1 MRTKYM
7 LSLLPIIIFLTGC
20 QRSLHVSTPAP
31 DSQAQNINQRRMVQ
45 NLKEELK
52 EQQQL
57 QAEIATLVKEMRDS
71 ENAQRKLLLATG
83 ETIDIATDITL
94 RNMANRNTTGFKKQ
108 GVHIQDGRIVDTYRV
123 WTRGD
128 LSFTASPLDIVI
140 DGQGF
145 FQIRQSNGEIAYTR
159 NGNFHLNR
167 DGDIV
172 SSEGNLLYPQISISN
187 DQVGITLGLD
197 GTVSLMISGGSQ
209 SQRVGKIELARFQN
223 PSGLKAVGPNLFV
236 ETPVSGQPVVAC
248 PGDNG
253 VGTIIS
259 GYLEGSNVDILEE
272 LIQLRTLQSWEKG
285 VHQALMT
292 IHEGGK

>member
-1 MRTKYM
+1 MRTKYI
-7 LSLLPIIIFLTGC
+7 LSLLPVIIFLTGC
-20 QRSLHVSTPAP
+20 QKSLRVSTPAP
-31 DSQAQNINQRRMVQ
+31 DSQAQNISQRRVAQ

-57 QAEIATLVKEMRDS
+57 QAEITKLVKEIRDS

-83 ETIDIATDITL
+83 EAIDIAVDIAL
-94 RNMANRNTTGFKKQ
+94 HNMANRNTTGFKKQ

-123 WTRGD
+123 WIQGD
-128 LSFTASPLDIVI
+128 YSPTNNPLDIVI
-140 DGQGF
+140 EGQGF

-167 DGDIV
+167 EGDIV
-172 SSEGNLLYPQISISN
+172 SSEGNLLYPQISISK
-187 DQVGITLGLD
+187 DQIGITFGSD
-197 GTVSLMISGGSQ
+197 GTVSLMMPGGSQ
-209 SQRVGKIELARFQN
+209 PQRAGKIELARFQN
-223 PSGLKAVGPNLFV
+223 PSGLKAVRPNLFV

-253 VGTIIS
+253 VGTIMS

-272 LIQLRTLQSWEKG
+272 LIQLRTLQAWEKG